1 VTVACSKPEG
11 AENSPLYRQAARVI
25 LVLAYFLYF
34 AWGGLFANFAPDDMM
49 NLAGYWEQG
58 PWRAVAS
65 QFLVG
70 SNAYRPMGALFYLPL
85 FTVFGLNPLPFR
97 IVVFLLL
104 LANVG
109 LAYRAARVLGADG
122 TAATLAALVICYHA
136 GLSDLHYSTAAV
148 YDVLCFFFY
157 FIAFLYYAR
166 IRRRPGAPGVRET
179 VVFLALYLCALNS
192 KEMAVTLPVML
203 LAYEW
208 LYCGR
213 RCFLPA
219 VAAGLLTAVYIA
231 GKQFG
236 PDPLMAQE
244 AYRPV
249 FTLARY
255 LESSRLHLNELFYGG
270 TWFTTR
276 RALLLWAAITWVAW
290 RRQRPVLRFAWLL
303 ALVGPLPV
311 VFLQGRTHSCLYI
324 PLAGWAVLVAVAF
337 TDAAGA
343 LAGWLERLPRI
354 GRAGRRAWFAAMV
367 AAAGILLAGLTAAKK
382 RKQEPAIAAHGALT
396 AAVIGE
402 FRAADPKVPPH
413 SRVLLVDDPFH
424 DWDAKFI
431 AQLWFRDRSV
441 DVRLQNKTPMTAEE
455 IAREVQFVFRFERGR
470 LVRVK
475 P

>member
-1 VTVACSKPEG
+1 
-11 AENSPLYRQAARVI
+11 
-25 LVLAYFLYF
+25 
-34 AWGGLFANFAPDDMM
+34 MM

-58 PWRAVAS
+58 PWRALAT

-85 FTVFGLNPLPFR
+85 FSLFGLNPLPFR

-109 LAYRAARVLGADG
+109 LVYRAARMLGAG
-122 TAATLAALVICYHA
+122 ETAATLAALAACYHA
-136 GLSDLHYSTAAV
+136 GLADLHYSTAVV

-166 IRRRPGAPGVRET
+166 IRREKRALRGREIAA
-179 VVFLALYLCALNS
+179 FLALYLCALNS

-208 LYCGR
+208 LYCERQSLARALGPV
-213 RCFLPA
+213 L
-219 VAAGLLTAVYIA
+219 AAGLLTALYIV
-231 GKQFG
+231 GKKFG

-249 FTLARY
+249 FTLARF

-270 TWFTTR
+270 YWFTTR
-276 RALLLWAAITWVAW
+276 RALLLWASVTCLAW
-290 RRQRPVLRFAWLL
+290 RRPRPVLRFCWLFV
-303 ALVGPLPV
+303 LVTPLPV

-324 PLAGWAVLVAVAF
+324 PLAGWAIFLAVVF
-337 TDAAGA
+337 VDAASV
-343 LAGWLERLPRI
+343 LAGWLERAPLI
-354 GRAGRRAWFAAMV
+354 GRAGRRALFAAIV
-367 AAAGILLAGLTAAKK
+367 AAAVILLAGVTEAKK
-382 RKQEPAIAAHGALT
+382 RKQEATIAEYGALT
-396 AAVIGE
+396 EAVIDE
-402 FRAADPKVPPH
+402 FRAADPRVPPRSH
-413 SRVLLVDDPFH
+413 VLLLNDPFQ

-431 AQLWFRDRSV
+431 AELWFRDRSV
-441 DVRLQNKTPMTAEE
+441 DIWLQNKTPFTEAE
-455 IAREVQFVFRFERGR
+455 IAREMQFVFRFEPGR
-470 LVRVK
+470 LVQVK